1 MCGMSVV
8 GLCFFAVWNFLVL
21 ALFGEDKLR
30 AMKNRRRI
38 SEKVL
43 ISCAFLMGALGAF
56 IGMYTFHHKTR
67 KLKFKI
73 LIPVALF
80 VNLSVMWIL
89 ERI

>member
-1 MCGMSVV
+1 MSVV

-43 ISCAFLMGALGAF
+43 ILCAFFMGALGAF
-56 IGMYTFHHKTR
+56 VGMYTFHHKTR

-80 VNLSVMWIL
+80 VNLSFVWIL